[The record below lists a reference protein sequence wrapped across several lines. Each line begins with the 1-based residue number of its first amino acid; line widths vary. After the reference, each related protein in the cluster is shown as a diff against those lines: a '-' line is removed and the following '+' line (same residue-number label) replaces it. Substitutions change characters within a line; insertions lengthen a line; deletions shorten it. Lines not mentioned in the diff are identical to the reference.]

1 MSPKLILASII
12 AFSFF
17 SLNLHAQKS
26 KTDIPVEFFRI
37 YESDPL
43 KAIDYVFSTN
53 TWMERN
59 IDGVENL
66 KNKYKDLLPLIGE
79 YYGYEKITEKNV
91 GENLVLMSYLL
102 KFDRQPIRFTFIMY
116 RPDKNWQIQNFNF
129 DDIIDDE
136 LEESAKQD
144 RN

>member
-26 KTDIPVEFFRI
+26 KTDIPEEFFRI